1 MNPNPFGPGFTPIH
15 YTYKLLL
22 KAKPECMRS
31 VFTMGRDWKS
41 EKARKLG
48 LSLEDRRKEYWC
60 GTKYVSIDTIPTW
73 KLDLLYAT
81 KSNKDKFGPGVDQK
95 EQLQKRLRDNFE
107 MKDGLDLTEKIS
119 IFVGDITQLE
129 IDAIV
134 NAANNSLLGG
144 GGVDGAIH
152 RAAGRMLLEENKTL
166 GGCQNGEAKLSGGY
180 NLPAKYVI
188 STVGPRG
195 EKPNILEKAYSNCL
209 NLLLENNLRTIAFP
223 CISTGVYG
231 YPNQNAAE
239 VALKTARTFLESH
252 HQDIDRVIFCLFLP
266 VDVEIYNQVLPIIF
280 PSPQQTEKK
289 ESQEEKESN

>member
-1 MNPNPFGPGFTPIH
+1 
-15 YTYKLLL
+15 
-22 KAKPECMRS
+22 
-31 VFTMGRDWKS
+31 MGRDWKA

-48 LSLEDRRKEYWC
+48 LSLEDRRKEYSC
-60 GTKYVSIDTIPTW
+60 GTKYVTIDTIQSW
-73 KLDLLYAT
+73 KLDLLYAE
-81 KSNKDKFGPGVDQK
+81 KLNKDKFGPGVDQK